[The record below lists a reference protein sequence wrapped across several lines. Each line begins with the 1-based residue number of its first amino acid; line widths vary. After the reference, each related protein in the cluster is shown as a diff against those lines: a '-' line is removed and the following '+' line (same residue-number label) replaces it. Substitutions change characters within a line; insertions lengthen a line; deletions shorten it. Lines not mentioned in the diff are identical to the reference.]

1 MDAQLEAT
9 NRSKGANFIDT
20 VGHKLR
26 LHHIT
31 IATATMF
38 FHRFYMFHPLTQFHH
53 YVFSLPSCGDTEID
67 LLRRSEHRVCSLRP
81 KLKRTHGN
89 YQT

>member
-9 NRSKGANFIDT
+9 NRSKGANFIDL

-26 LHHIT
+26 LHQVT

-53 YVFSLPSCGDTEID
+53 YVPAPLSLGDTETDGGLGRWSVLSIPCD
-67 LLRRSEHRVCSLRP
+67 Q
-81 KLKRTHGN
+81 G
-89 YQT
+89 